1 MILKYQK
8 HQSFF
13 LKYIFSK
20 FHRKLNIL
28 AIETS
33 CDDTSV
39 CLLENDEKSG
49 KIKIIDHKTE
59 RSLNENEKFG
69 GINPEISVTFH
80 QKRLADILKQ
90 IFNEH
95 IYGQRNINIV
105 AATQGP
111 GMVGSL
117 SVGLNTAKGLS
128 VALGVPFIGIHHM
141 QAHSLTHR
149 LVHSGEHPSF
159 PYLSLLLS
167 GGHTLLIRSKSVLD
181 HDILA
186 STLDIAVG
194 DMIDKCSRLLKVS
207 WSGMMPGQALE
218 IWSKDENTS
227 TYTESKWNLP
237 IPLMKTPEKKLNLA
251 FSFSGLGSSVERII
265 NTSCFSESQLKSLGR
280 SLQITAFTHIADRLL
295 LGLNRIDHPIS
306 GIVVSGGVARNS
318 FLKTILQTSLNN
330 SPYKNTPLFFP
341 PLELCSDNAAM
352 IAWTAYEMYR
362 IGYISDL
369 SVLPIRKW
377 PINKIMEIG
386 KYLVHSKMS
395 VSI

>member
-1 MILKYQK
+1 MILKCLEYRPI
-8 HQSFF
+8 FF
-13 LKYIFSK
+13 QYILPK
-20 FHRKLNIL
+20 FCRKLTIL

-39 CLLENDEKSG
+39 CLLENDEKNK

-69 GINPEISVTFH
+69 GINPETSVSFH

-90 IFNEH
+90 VFNEH
-95 IYGQRNINIV
+95 IYGQRNIDII

-111 GMVGSL
+111 GMTGSI

-128 VALGVPFIGIHHM
+128 VALGIPFIGIHHM

-149 LVHSGEHPSF
+149 LVYNQKHLPF

-194 DMIDKCSRLLKVS
+194 DMIDKCARLLKVS
-207 WSGMMPGQALE
+207 WNGMMPGQALE
-218 IWSKDENTS
+218 IWSKDKNTS
-227 TYTESKWNLP
+227 IYNESEWNLP
-237 IPLMKTPEKKLNLA
+237 IPMVKTSENKKKLA
-251 FSFSGLGSSVERII
+251 FSFSGLGSSVERIV
-265 NTSCFSESQLKSLGR
+265 NVSNFSESQLKSLGR

-295 LGLNRIDHPIS
+295 LGLNKIDDPIS
-306 GIVVSGGVARNS
+306 GIIVSGGVARNS
-318 FLKTILQTSLNN
+318 FLKVI
-330 SPYKNTPLFFP
+330 PYKDIPLFFP

-369 SVLPIRKW
+369 SILPIRKW
-377 PINKIMEIG
+377 PINKILEIG
-386 KYLVHSKMS
+386 KYVIHRKIST
-395 VSI
+395 SI